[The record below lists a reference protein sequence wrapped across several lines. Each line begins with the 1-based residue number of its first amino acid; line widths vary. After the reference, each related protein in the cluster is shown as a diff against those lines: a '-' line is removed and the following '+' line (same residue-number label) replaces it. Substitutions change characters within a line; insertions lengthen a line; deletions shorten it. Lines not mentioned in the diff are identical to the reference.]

1 MSPLIKLKSSPKQYT
16 LDQDKTRDPQATV
29 KYALEHL
36 KARYDLSNLKIEK
49 PVVVIPGSCQCSVLS
64 DQFATSGKGMTPDQC
79 QASGIM
85 EFAERYAWLH
95 FDYKHYDGFT
105 IKSYREILGQNVP
118 TVDPEYFLSNFIA
131 VQDREKLMAEIPDIP
146 LKWIKGTCLTD
157 ETEFYYPINWHNM
170 VFSSNGLASGNTFEE
185 SVMQA
190 LCEVVERENIYRM
203 FVENRAGNDLD
214 QSSLTNPIIVE
225 LLKQSKR
232 YGIEFVIKDITFDLG
247 LPTFIAQGTRKKDQG
262 TLTYQ
267 GVGQGTHSDPE
278 KALIRAITEYF
289 EGLALMVKAQKASN
303 FDLLKLIKLVPK
315 QHYGFLA
322 LYNPDL
328 LSQRKSVI
336 KLKDIP
342 NVSRSDIKQEV
353 EEAVARLAQKQYKVA
368 VIDKV
373 IEGLGIPGCR
383 VIIPGMRSMISTEIF
398 SPENALSEVCFEA
411 GNIKSAQQHFDAAIE
426 ANPVLRRQ
434 PLLQRNVRQIYQGD
448 YRDNL
453 LRFGGYKRKGL
464 DTLKSMETSM
474 SGLLKQY
481 KKNA

>member
-203 FVENRAGNDLD
+203 FVENRRAMTWTSPAL
-214 QSSLTNPIIVE
+214 PIR
-225 LLKQSKR
+225 S
-232 YGIEFVIKDITFDLG
+232 
-247 LPTFIAQGTRKKDQG
+247 
-262 TLTYQ
+262 
-267 GVGQGTHSDPE
+267 
-278 KALIRAITEYF
+278 
-289 EGLALMVKAQKASN
+289 
-303 FDLLKLIKLVPK
+303 
-315 QHYGFLA
+315 
-322 LYNPDL
+322 L
-328 LSQRKSVI
+328 LS
-336 KLKDIP
+336 
-342 NVSRSDIKQEV
+342 
-353 EEAVARLAQKQYKVA
+353 
-368 VIDKV
+368 
-373 IEGLGIPGCR
+373 C
-383 VIIPGMRSMISTEIF
+383 
-398 SPENALSEVCFEA
+398 
-411 GNIKSAQQHFDAAIE
+411 
-426 ANPVLRRQ
+426 
-434 PLLQRNVRQIYQGD
+434 
-448 YRDNL
+448 
-453 LRFGGYKRKGL
+453 
-464 DTLKSMETSM
+464 
-474 SGLLKQY
+474 
-481 KKNA
+481 